1 MVSLNSMNSGWR
13 RLHETWLWISFDF
26 FQKTFFPKFE
36 LLNSGCS
43 LSAGTA
49 YLWVRLICGFLWYVE
64 FVVKHPYLLLFLE
77 ELQLNPTH
85 PNIIMHILHTVLWY
99 IYTYIHIYIYWSL
112 YIREFVK
119 PSRVF
124 VVGDHFLY
132 SLDLNVW
139 FWDDMVKSGKLAPS
153 HSWGLKVRLREI
165 AIW

>member
-1 MVSLNSMNSGWR
+1 MDEEDLSRLNFGSL
-13 RLHETWLWISFDF
+13 LISFKKLF
-26 FQKTFFPKFE
+26 SPKFE

-49 YLWVRLICGFLWYVE
+49 YLWVRLIRRFLWYVE

-77 ELQLNPTH
+77 DCNLTPHTLTSLC
-85 PNIIMHILHTVLWY
+85 IFSILFSDRY
-99 IYTYIHIYIYWSL
+99 IYIYWSL
-112 YIREFVK
+112 YIRDFVK

-165 AIW
+165 TTW